1 MKKGLKITLIVIAV
15 PIALLLIAF
24 FVLFIMPIGIN
35 PADSVMKSV
44 NNSYIYNG
52 VTYSSEKELEFP
64 VDNCFYE
71 YKGGMEIKELYP
83 RKFKTI
89 TASTCQDFLIG
100 DRIINQCHKTFA
112 GDGDV
117 SQYIDTNL
125 TVPEFTAEK
134 IKKIEKFHVALT
146 SSTNREH
153 FAYSEY
159 TDALTLCFHQD
170 NLKPVKDS
178 SIYSLHPDVLETF
191 TEPNDIAK
199 LIELFNEEVSVNSSE
214 DTEPWYWYR
223 VEFTDESFP
232 FYLIVERR

>member
-52 VTYSSEKELEFP
+52 VTYSSEKELDFP

-83 RKFKTI
+83 RKFKAI
-89 TASTCQDFLIG
+89 MDSTCQEFLIG
-100 DRIINQCHKTFA
+100 DRIINQHFTDAFLS
-112 GDGDV
+112 DV
-117 SQYIDTNL
+117 FHYIDTSLIEPEL
-125 TVPEFTAEK
+125 TTENV
-134 IKKIEKFHVALT
+134 KKIEKCNKLNELYGDPEVIGQGYSGDKVTNSFHTEL
-146 SSTNREH
+146 
-153 FAYSEY
+153 
-159 TDALTLCFHQD
+159 
-170 NLKPVKDS
+170 PKDS
-178 SIYSLHPDVLETF
+178 SVYSLELDVLETF

-199 LIELFNEEVSVNSSE
+199 LIKLFNEEVPVNSSE

-232 FYLIVERR
+232 FYLIVERH